1 MAEELIYR
9 QYFYNYHQHQQ
20 FHHPQTMD
28 LTPPSSSPEF
38 VPSTLSFVPESFDL
52 PQYNSDNEWM
62 TASPG
67 SSGSPS
73 PSIDYSLTCQSMASF
88 DAKAKPSPSSRPI
101 SNSAKVLSQIEQLFE
116 DSSASDSDLLANSDI
131 PTKIKIKR
139 GTTIPT
145 VIKRKRRLAANARE
159 RKRMRGLNEAFDR
172 LREHLPAGGDDRQL
186 SKHETLQMAQTYI
199 TALCELLV

>member
-9 QYFYNYHQHQQ
+9 QYFYNYHHQQ
-20 FHHPQTMD
+20 YIHPQAMD
-28 LTPPSSSPEF
+28 FTPPPSSPEF
-38 VPSTLSFVPESFDL
+38 IPSTLSFTPEAFESR
-52 PQYNSDNEWM
+52 QYNSDYDWM
-62 TASPG
+62 AASPE
-67 SSGSPS
+67 SSGSPGLPNDFGS
-73 PSIDYSLTCQSMASF
+73 PDQILTTAI
-88 DAKAKPSPSSRPI
+88 KPPTRPL
-101 SNSAKVLSQIEQLFE
+101 SKSAKVLSQIEQLFD
-116 DSSASDSDLLANSDI
+116 DSSASDSELIANSDI

-172 LREHLPAGGDDRQL
+172 LRQHLPAGGDDRQL

-199 TALCELLV
+199 TALCELLI

>member
-9 QYFYNYHQHQQ
+9 QYFYNYHHHQHQS
-20 FHHPQTMD
+20 MD
-28 LTPPSSSPEF
+28 FTPPPSSPEF
-38 VPSTLSFVPESFDL
+38 IPSTLSYFPESFEV
-52 PQYNSDNEWM
+52 PQYNSDTEWV

-67 SSGSPS
+67 SFGSTSPS
-73 PSIDYSLTCQSMASF
+73 TDYSSPVQTNST
-88 DAKAKPSPSSRPI
+88 AKAPTRPL
-101 SNSAKVLSQIEQLFE
+101 SNSAKVLNQIEQFE

-139 GTTIPT
+139 GTVIPT

-159 RKRMRGLNEAFDR
+159 RKRMNGLNEAFNR
-172 LREHLPAGGDDRQL
+172 LRQYLPAGGDDRQL

-199 TALCELLV
+199 TALCDLLV

>member
-1 MAEELIYR
+1 
-9 QYFYNYHQHQQ
+9 
-20 FHHPQTMD
+20 MD
-28 LTPPSSSPEF
+28 FTPPPSSPEF
-38 VPSTLSFVPESFDL
+38 IPSTLSYFPESFEV
-52 PQYNSDNEWM
+52 PQYNSDTEWM

-67 SSGSPS
+67 SFGSTSPS
-73 PSIDYSLTCQSMASF
+73 TDYS
-88 DAKAKPSPSSRPI
+88 SPVQTNTSVKTPTRPL
-101 SNSAKVLSQIEQLFE
+101 SNSAKVLSQIEQFE

-139 GTTIPT
+139 GTVIPT

-159 RKRMRGLNEAFDR
+159 RKRMNGLNEAFNR

-199 TALCELLV
+199 TALCDLLV

>member
-9 QYFYNYHQHQQ
+9 QYFYNFHQHQQ
-20 FHHPQTMD
+20 QYYQHPQSMD

-38 VPSTLSFVPESFDL
+38 IPSTLSFLPESFEL
-52 PQYNSDNEWM
+52 SQYNSDTEWM

-73 PSIDYSLTCQSMASF
+73 PSIDCNLTGQVLTSSSKPASTR
-88 DAKAKPSPSSRPI
+88 SI
-101 SNSAKVLSQIEQLFE
+101 SNSAKVLSKIEQLFE

-131 PTKIKIKR
+131 PTKIKIRR
-139 GTTIPT
+139 GTAIPT

-172 LREHLPAGGDDRQL
+172 LRQHLPAGGDDRQL

-199 TALCELLV
+199 TALCDLLV